1 MTIATLC
8 QNHSRRRVHE
18 WRQQAVQ
25 AGRLQQHD
33 SVTGRHHSR
42 YGRAAHRLRRQRA
55 RRKPSHLFHTTPHVC
70 TWRRILWRF
79 FVKYFVLDLCHGCG
93 SGMIRARQRAA
104 CREHTL
110 ASRLNAPKPWTSRDV
125 TWLIDE
131 STGYLVIL
139 ERFHAVYCGQQITW
153 SDPPCLLKRPHIN
166 FSLHSSYKEDT
177 SPEIFLSKF
186 YEVCDEYKSF
196 CRLYT
201 WLTHGEPGGLC
212 SCKPNFLRICST
224 TQQR

>member
-33 SVTGRHHSR
+33 SVTGRYHSR

-104 CREHTL
+104 CREQTL
-110 ASRLNAPKPWTSRDV
+110 ASRLTARDITWISTNRLDPIFGHSWTFSGHIRWSMNHVTSRRHHGRLTNCRGWETCRGCRSDR
-125 TWLIDE
+125 TW
-131 STGYLVIL
+131 
-139 ERFHAVYCGQQITW
+139 
-153 SDPPCLLKRPHIN
+153 
-166 FSLHSSYKEDT
+166 
-177 SPEIFLSKF
+177 
-186 YEVCDEYKSF
+186 
-196 CRLYT
+196 
-201 WLTHGEPGGLC
+201 
-212 SCKPNFLRICST
+212 
-224 TQQR
+224 